1 MDKSIKRT
9 ILSSSLITFGIVLG
23 IVYVTLLVLTWFFPI
38 VIAEMNMQVGNE
50 NLASYYY
57 NLDYNK
63 SGDLNSIY
71 KALRYSIDSKN
82 YANIEKYYAKMQKNE
97 DYSDFII
104 ETNILNSKLK
114 INNLAKSFILNED
127 DYLKSNYVNA
137 LLRNCKKEKALKYA
151 IDNFRTANPTNF
163 DLIKFEDCLKYTMTS
178 EIYLLDAFVSE
189 EMLVED
195 IKIFTNTHNDK
206 YISSLV
212 SEIFALSNIYVDIFN
227 KALEEISNNEL
238 TPYIMMCGN
247 MSLELCNN
255 IVTIY
260 ENAINNNITINLTQS
275 QYEDVKLIIVNL
287 NNQMQKLVENNG
299 IK

>member
-63 SGDLNSIY
+63 TGNLNSMY

-82 YANIEKYYAKMQKNE
+82 YNNIEKYYAKMEKNE
-97 DYSDFII
+97 DYSDFIL

-137 LLRNCKKEKALKYA
+137 LLENSKKQKAINYA
-151 IDNFRTANPTNF
+151 IDNFRTANPSNF
-163 DLIKFEDCLKYTMTS
+163 DLTKFEDCLKYTMTS
-178 EIYLLDAFVSE
+178 EVYLFNVFVRE
-189 EMLVED
+189 EMSVEE
-195 IKIFTNTHNDK
+195 IKIFTSTHNDK
-206 YISSLV
+206 YSGSLIT
-212 SEIFALSNIYVDIFN
+212 EIFALSNIYVDIFN
-227 KALEEISNNEL
+227 KSIEEITNKDL
-238 TPYIMMCGN
+238 IPYIIMCGN

-255 IVTIY
+255 IVIIY
-260 ENAINNNITINLTQS
+260 ENALNNNIDLNITQS
-275 QYEDVKLIIVNL
+275 QYNDVKQIIVDL
-287 NNQMQKLVENNG
+287 NEKVQKLVENNG
-299 IK
+299 TK